1 MDLNQPKPRYIIH
14 DASEALQ
21 PQEPMEYLVEPIITR
36 GSVNVFY
43 GEAGSKKTYSLLSL
57 TVCVGAGLDWL
68 GFKTKISNILIID
81 EESGN
86 KRLTRRLGETLRG
99 ALVYEPTNIKYVS
112 LAGFKLDDTADCLL
126 VMNLIEETNAELVLI
141 DALSEIMDGDENAKK
156 DVQPVFNN
164 LRKIAE
170 ETNAAII
177 LIHHSNKIGGYR
189 GSSVIKGSVDLMI
202 EVTSTDDSELVKFTS
217 KKERDIE
224 RINWMAKAVWEND
237 QFYLQSVS
245 LDDQIL
251 DMPEPQVF
259 IVESLKQH
267 GKLFI
272 KDLETMGTNDNFTG
286 QGIRNS
292 IKVLD
297 KAGIIIR
304 CNEGGKGKAAQYKLR
319 MVNNE

>member
-1 MDLNQPKPRYIIH
+1 MDLNQTKPRYIVH

-21 PQEPMEYLVEPIITR
+21 PQEPIEYLVEPIITK

-189 GSSVIKGSVDLMI
+189 GSSAIKGSVDLMLEI
-202 EVTSTDDSELVKFTS
+202 ISSEGSQTIKFTS

-224 RINWMAKAVWEND
+224 RITFSAKAIWED
-237 QFYLQSVS
+237 GKFYLQP
-245 LDDQIL
+245 LDFNDQ
-251 DMPEPQVF
+251 
-259 IVESLKQH
+259 VEELSDAEKFVIETLQKT
-267 GKLFI
+267 GELFI
-272 KDLETMGTNDNFTG
+272 
-286 QGIRNS
+286 
-292 IKVLD
+292 
-297 KAGIIIR
+297 
-304 CNEGGKGKAAQYKLR
+304 NEIVDKGKANNFTIESMKMAIKLLAKSGLIIR
-319 MVNNE
+319 TNTGGRGIAAKYGINKKDE

>member
-1 MDLNQPKPRYIIH
+1 MDLNQQKPRFIIH
-14 DASEALQ
+14 DALEALQ
-21 PQEPMEYLVEPIITR
+21 PQPPMEYLVEPIITR
-36 GSVNVFY
+36 GSINVFY

-68 GFKTKISNILIID
+68 GFKTKKSNILIID

-112 LAGFKLDDTADCLL
+112 LAGFKLDDTADYLL
-126 VMNLIEETNAELVLI
+126 VMNLIEETNSELVLI

-170 ETNAAII
+170 ETNSAII

-189 GSSVIKGSVDLMI
+189 GSSVIKGLVDLMI
-202 EVTSTDDSELVKFTS
+202 EVTSNDDSELVKFTS

-224 RINWMAKAVWEND
+224 KINWMAKAVWEND
-237 QFYLQSVS
+237 QFFLQTVN
-245 LDDQIL
+245 LDDRIQE
-251 DMPEPQVF
+251 MTEPQAF
-259 IVESLKQH
+259 IVGTLKQH
-267 GKLFI
+267 EKLFI
-272 KDLETMGTNDNFTG
+272 KEIETMGINDNFTG
-286 QGIRNS
+286 QAIRQS
-292 IKVLD
+292 IKLLD

-304 CNEGGKGKAAQYKLR
+304 CNEGGKGKPAQYKLR